1 MRIIEHQTQVRVRY
15 SETDQMGVVYYGHY
29 PAYFE
34 VGRAELIRDLDM
46 TYKSIEES
54 GVLMPV
60 SSLEVKYIYPARY
73 DDLLTIITNV
83 PEVPDRRI
91 CFHSRILN
99 DSGQL
104 LAKGM
109 VALAFIDAKTRKP
122 CRAPEDLISLFK
134 SHLGI

>member
-1 MRIIEHQTQVRVRY
+1 
-15 SETDQMGVVYYGHY
+15 MGVVYYGHY

-34 VGRAELIRDLDM
+34 VGRAELIRDMDM
-46 TYKSIEES
+46 SYKSIEAS

-83 PEVPDRRI
+83 PAIPDRRI
-91 CFHSRILN
+91 IFHSSIFN

-104 LAKGM
+104 LAKGI
-109 VALAFIDAKTRKP
+109 VELAFIDAKTRKP